1 MEHFFPTGGSEITFS
16 LGANDRQVLQPPLSK
31 TIPLTSTV
39 VFDLFDQLG
48 ICAAVNVVLALMTEN
63 KVLILSRSFTQIYNA
78 SQAMI
83 ALMYPFV
90 YSHVY
95 IPILPIDMLD
105 FVSSPTPF
113 LMGTHSSVK
122 NQTQDIV
129 RLLVLFVRLSL
140 SLLTPVL
147 LLNVRLTSFSST
159 WTKAR

>member
-1 MEHFFPTGGSEITFS
+1 MKNTGGSEISFS
-16 LGANDRQVLQPPLSK
+16 LGAGDKQVLQPPLSE
-31 TIPLTSTV
+31 TIPITSTV
-39 VFDLFDQLG
+39 VYDLFDQLG
-48 ICAAVNVVLALMTEN
+48 ICAVVNVVLALMTEN
-63 KVLILSRSFTQIYNA
+63 KVLILSRSFSQIYNA
-78 SQAMI
+78 SRALL

-129 RLLVLFVRLSL
+129 SILLFIFVIPFLIWQLFLD
-140 SLLTPVL
+140 
-147 LLNVRLTSFSST
+147 
-159 WTKAR
+159 